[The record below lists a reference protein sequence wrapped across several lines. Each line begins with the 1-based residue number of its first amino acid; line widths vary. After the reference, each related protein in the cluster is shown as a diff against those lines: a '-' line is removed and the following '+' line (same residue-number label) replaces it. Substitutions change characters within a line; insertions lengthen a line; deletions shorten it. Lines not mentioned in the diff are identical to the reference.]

1 MGWGV
6 FKGANVAMGEAA
18 DETGRGV
25 VVGGGEDFKTGDAI
39 EELEAENARLE
50 KALEVAVAAAP
61 AVAAEEEGR
70 TDAVSPIM
78 EAMAAFGAEQA
89 RTSLAMEAVAF
100 AERFGLDEEQQ
111 ARVSEIMAEVQQLR
125 QEAGMKVFAGQATI
139 GDMVLSDPD
148 NHTALDEAIMGIMGE
163 DQVAAYKV
171 YQDEREAERI
181 EKKVDQDM
189 AGLEAVGGLTDEQR
203 EAAWQVFAEANAE
216 TRPGN
221 APEGTDLNDIETW
234 VDGCGRATDRR
245 TAADFDGGADA
256 GLREAGDGVPGSD
269 DESGEGGDGCRRW
282 EVGSCDRADF
292 QVSAGV
298 GRCGRVGADGGAAS
312 WHGRGFVSR
321 GDFVWNRAVGSV
333 EGGAVFG
340 GEDEGFVGTT
350 SC

>member
-1 MGWGV
+1 MG
-6 FKGANVAMGEAA
+6 KL
-18 DETGRGV
+18 V
-25 VVGGGEDFKTGDAI
+25 VVFFLGVLVGIGGMYGVGAFRGSTVAVAERESELGDGIVIGGGRASTAGEAI
-39 EELEAENARLE
+39 EELKVENARLE
-50 KALEVAVAAAP
+50 KALALAVATAP
-61 AVAAEEEGR
+61 VEEAEEPGR
-70 TDAVSPIM
+70 RDAVSPIM

-89 RTSLAMEAVAF
+89 RTNLAMEASAF

-111 ARVSEIMAEVQQLR
+111 ARVSEIMAEVQRLR
-125 QEAGMKVFAGQATI
+125 QEAGMKVFAGKATI

-234 VDGCGRATDRR
+234 VDGVVEQRIE
-245 TAADFDGGADA
+245 
-256 GLREAGDGVPGSD
+256 GLRPILTEEQMLGYEKQATGFRDLMMNLVKAGTGA
-269 DESGEGGDGCRRW
+269 GGGK
-282 EVGSCDRADF
+282 
-292 QVSAGV
+292 
-298 GRCGRVGADGGAAS
+298 
-312 WHGRGFVSR
+312 
-321 GDFVWNRAVGSV
+321 
-333 EGGAVFG
+333 
-340 GEDEGFVGTT
+340 
-350 SC
+350 